1 MAAVESFLNEDSGA
15 KKRRRQM
22 IISILIGVVILHVAA
37 GVVAGIFVVAKYIFP
52 PPANFVVK
60 KDIRLPAKKR
70 EHKMNMA
77 ALDAVAP
84 KPTLSDKMQST
95 RPTAFSLP
103 DVPDMPLDQM
113 LPLDPS
119 QLVADQVASLS
130 NTDALGTASGA
141 AAAGSGGFGG
151 QGLSFLG
158 VQSTGQRILL
168 VFDVSTS
175 VANKAIKAGVPLEKI
190 QSETLNLLEKLPIT
204 SRFGIIQ
211 FTQNYKNFSAELVP
225 ASPKNREAAANWV
238 KNEWV
243 TAGTMSGA
251 SKSVTRNQEGF
262 VGVLKLA
269 AQMKPD
275 VLFVISDGSFQW
287 NPGGKQGTIP
297 WPDIK
302 KIANTVLQEG
312 DGCKINFIT
321 FEAKPEDLREL
332 RQISARAGGKA
343 QEIK

>member
-1 MAAVESFLNEDSGA
+1 
-15 KKRRRQM
+15 
-22 IISILIGVVILHVAA
+22 
-37 GVVAGIFVVAKYIFP
+37 
-52 PPANFVVK
+52 
-60 KDIRLPAKKR
+60 
-70 EHKMNMA
+70 MNMA

-130 NTDALGTASGA
+130 NTDAMGTASGA
-141 AAAGSGGFGG
+141 AVAGSGGFGG
-151 QGLSFLG
+151 KGLSFLG
-158 VQSTGQRILL
+158 VESTGQRILL

-190 QSETLNLLEKLPIT
+190 QAETFNLLGKLPIT

-211 FTQNYKNFSAELVP
+211 FTQNYKAFSQELVP
-225 ASPKNREAAANWV
+225 ASPNNRTAASNWV

-243 TAGTMSGA
+243 TTGTMPA
-251 SKSVTRNQEGF
+251 SSRSVTKNPRGL
-262 VGVLKLA
+262 VGVLELVEK
-269 AQMKPD
+269 MKPD
-275 VLFVISDGSFQW
+275 VLFIISDGSFQW
-287 NPGGKQGTIP
+287 SPDGKQGDIP
-297 WPDIK
+297 WNEIRK
-302 KIANTVLQEG
+302 LTTGSLQEG

-321 FEAKPEDLREL
+321 FEADPEDLKEL
-332 RQISARAGGKA
+332 RRIAGPAKGKV
-343 QEIK
+343 QEL